1 MKKLRKASTSSRIS
15 GRAPSHSEN
24 TGPLETGPR
33 FAVAIMAAGK
43 GTRLKSQLPKVL
55 HEVGGKPLLA
65 HAITAAA
72 RVVPA
77 RDVYA
82 IVGHEAERVRSALE
96 HTGVQFVLQAEQRGT
111 GQALMVAQEALGGY
125 DHVIVL
131 SGDAPLITAETIG
144 RLRNFHLEER
154 AAMTLLSADLEI
166 PTGYG
171 RIVRK
176 NPRSSE
182 VQAIVE
188 EKSANAEQRKI
199 REINSGFYVFA
210 VKPLYANIGKLSTA
224 NPHGEFYLTD
234 MAAVLRRA
242 KQRVVAWKTANASE
256 VLGANTRVEL
266 AHIDQQMR
274 LSKCRQLME
283 EGVTIFYPST
293 CVIDADVQ
301 VAPDT
306 VIEPF
311 VQLLGNT
318 RIGTACRVRS
328 YSVIRDSEIG
338 DGVTIRPGCV
348 MEEARVAAGAM
359 IGPYSHLRTGSEIG
373 EGAHVGNFVETKKIR
388 LGKGS
393 KANHLTYLGDAEI
406 GAGVN
411 IGAGTIT
418 CNYDGVN
425 KHKTVIEDEVF
436 IGSDSTL
443 VAPVRVGKGA
453 YVGAASCITEDVPA
467 EALAI
472 GRSRQIVK
480 EGWAREKAAA
490 RKK

>member
-1 MKKLRKASTSSRIS
+1 
-15 GRAPSHSEN
+15 
-24 TGPLETGPR
+24 
-33 FAVAIMAAGK
+33 
-43 GTRLKSQLPKVL
+43 
-55 HEVGGKPLLA
+55 
-65 HAITAAA
+65 
-72 RVVPA
+72 
-77 RDVYA
+77 
-82 IVGHEAERVRSALE
+82 
-96 HTGVQFVLQAEQRGT
+96 
-111 GQALMVAQEALGGY
+111 
-125 DHVIVL
+125 
-131 SGDAPLITAETIG
+131 
-144 RLRNFHLEER
+144 
-154 AAMTLLSADLEI
+154 
-166 PTGYG
+166 
-171 RIVRK
+171 
-176 NPRSSE
+176 
-182 VQAIVE
+182 
-188 EKSANAEQRKI
+188 
-199 REINSGFYVFA
+199 
-210 VKPLYANIGKLSTA
+210 
-224 NPHGEFYLTD
+224 

-274 LSKCRQLME
+274 LAKCRQLME
-283 EGVTIFYPST
+283 EGVTIFYPVT

-318 RIGTACRVRS
+318 RIGTGCRVRS
-328 YSVIRDSEIG
+328 YSIIRDSDVG

-348 MEEARVAAGAM
+348 IEESRIAAGAI
-359 IGPYSHLRTGSEIG
+359 IGPYSHLRTGSDIG
-373 EGAHVGNFVETKKIR
+373 EGAHVGNFVETKKIK

-418 CNYDGVN
+418 CNYDGVH

-453 YVGAASCITEDVPA
+453 YVGAASCITEDVPP

-472 GRSRQIVK
+472 GRTRQIVK